1 METAAAIEPDT
12 STQQA
17 VTAPYAPSWINL
29 LSDWI
34 DRLPGPN
41 WLLYPGLGLV
51 LYLGMILSQWTPS
64 SGYSFHA
71 YHVVF
76 AATVP
81 YALAV
86 MHYLDRKAG
95 AALIRFRPV
104 LDGSEAEYAQLR
116 YRMTTLP
123 ARSTLWATVF
133 GVVTTI
139 VLMNVFPLE
148 WALRNFHFESSGVSL
163 AYTRAVSFAI
173 WACGAVFVYH
183 TVHQLTVV
191 SQVYRRA
198 RINLFR
204 IVPLYAFSDLSAR
217 TAIAMMIIAYAWFAT
232 VPEFNNTPTAIVIVV
247 FFILLVIVA
256 FLAPLLGAHDL
267 LVAEKLRLLAGCVQ
281 RQEAAIAK
289 LHDRLDTD
297 NIDRMDDLNK
307 AMASLEI
314 EHATLSR
321 ISTWPWQPET
331 LRWFTGAL
339 FFPVALWLVQW
350 MLQIVLG
357 L

>member
-1 METAAAIEPDT
+1 METAAVIEPDT
-12 STQQA
+12 STLKH
-17 VTAPYAPSWINL
+17 VSAPYAPSWINHF
-29 LSDWI
+29 SDWL
-34 DRLPGPN
+34 DGLPGPN
-41 WLLYPGLGLV
+41 WLLYPSLWLV
-51 LYLGMILSQWTPS
+51 LYLGLIISQWRNGD
-64 SGYSFHA
+64 GYSFHA

-95 AALIRFRPV
+95 AALIRFRPL
-104 LDGSEAEYAQLR
+104 LDGDETEYGKLR
-116 YRMTTLP
+116 YRLTTLP
-123 ARSTLWATVF
+123 AWPALWATVI
-133 GVVTTI
+133 GIATTI

-148 WALRNFHFESSGVSL
+148 WALRNFHFEDTTLSL
-163 AYTRAVSFAI
+163 AYTRALSFAI

-183 TVHQLTVV
+183 TIHQLRVV
-191 SQVYRRA
+191 SQVYQRA
-198 RINLFR
+198 HINLFR
-204 IVPLYAFSDLSAR
+204 LVPLYAFSDLSAR
-217 TAIAMMIIAYAWFAT
+217 TAIAMLIIAYAWFAT
-232 VPEFNNTPTAIVIVV
+232 VPEFNNTPTAIVIVA

-281 RQEAAIAK
+281 RQEAAIGK
-289 LHDRLDTD
+289 LHDRLDAD
-297 NIDRMDDLNK
+297 NIERMDDLNK

-314 EHATLSR
+314 EHTTLTR